1 MYSRRTMAYGV
12 ALAAALV
19 STTALSTSAAY
30 AAPTTLVVSNPGPVS
45 VPDFSPAGITSQITV
60 TGQTGLVTDVD
71 VTLNGFTSEFP
82 DDLDV
87 MLVGPNGRKVILM
100 SDACG
105 GDDLNNASVTFDDE
119 ALAPLSEGGPCGS
132 GTFFPYN
139 AEDVDEP
146 PFVPT
151 GPALSAFDGF
161 VPNGVWTLVAA
172 DTQSGD
178 FSRFDGGF
186 TLRIQV
192 SDVVAPIVKIT
203 KKPKPSTSTTQKVA
217 FTADD
222 PGSRFEC
229 KLDSGGWDT
238 CKSPVRLKHLSVGK
252 HKLYVRATD
261 PSGNHGNPT
270 TARLTVLPKPRS

>member
-1 MYSRRTMAYGV
+1 MNRRSIVAVGA
-12 ALAAALV
+12 ALAAAAASVTAV
-19 STTALSTSAAY
+19 SSAPAV

-45 VPDFSPAGITSQITV
+45 VPDNSPAGVTSQITV
-60 TGQTGLVTDVD
+60 AGQTGLVTDVD

-87 MLVGPNGRKVILM
+87 MLVGPNGKKVILM

-105 GDDLNNASVTFDDE
+105 GDDLGNASITFDDE

-139 AEDVDEP
+139 AEDEDEP

-172 DTQSGD
+172 DTQTGD
-178 FSRFDGGF
+178 VSRFDGGF

-192 SDVVAPIVKIT
+192 SDVVAPIVTIT
-203 KKPKPSTSTTQKVA
+203 KKPKPSTSTTQKVV

-238 CKSPVRLKHLSVGK
+238 CKSPVKLKHLSIGK

-270 TARLTVLPKPRS
+270 TARLTVLPKPKN

>member
-1 MYSRRTMAYGV
+1 MAYGV

-71 VTLNGFTSEFP
+71 VTVNGFTSAFP

-119 ALAPLSEGGPCGS
+119 ALAPLSQGGPCGS

-203 KKPKPSTSTTQKVA
+203 KKPKPSTSTTQKVVFA
-217 FTADD
+217 ADD

-261 PSGNHGNPT
+261 PSGNQGDPSA
-270 TARLTVLPKPRS
+270 ARLTVLPKPKN